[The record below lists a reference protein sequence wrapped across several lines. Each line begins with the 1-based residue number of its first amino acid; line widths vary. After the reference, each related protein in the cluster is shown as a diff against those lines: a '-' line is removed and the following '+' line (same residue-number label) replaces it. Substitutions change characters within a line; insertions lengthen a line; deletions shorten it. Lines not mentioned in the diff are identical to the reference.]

1 MTPGRM
7 TSLIQYLLRTMTK
20 SRPLPPFEEVD
31 RLLRYEPETGKIY
44 WKIKHCKSVIAGAEA
59 GSIDKDHKTFYRR
72 ISVNKARYKAH
83 RIAWLLYYKEDPGE
97 KHIDH
102 KNHNGLDNRIC
113 NLRVATN
120 AQNQYNRRVDERN
133 ITGYKGVFKNKSYH
147 RNKPYFA
154 RASIDGN
161 RLCLGCFRT
170 AEEASEA
177 YQRFCKEHHGEF
189 YNQ

>member
-1 MTPGRM
+1 MA
-7 TSLIQYLLRTMTK
+7 K
-20 SRPLPPFEEVD
+20 HKPLPPFEELD

-44 WKIKHCKSVIAGAEA
+44 WKIKPCKRVIAGAEA
-59 GSIDKDHKTFYRR
+59 GTKEKDHKASYRR
-72 ISVNKARYKAH
+72 IKIKNLNYYAH
-83 RIAWLLYYKEDPGE
+83 RIAWLLYCKEDPGE

-120 AQNQYNRRVDERN
+120 AQNQYNKEVAQSN
-133 ITGYKGVFKNKSYH
+133 ITGYKGVFKNKSYY
-147 RNKPYFA
+147 RSKPYFA

-161 RLCLGCFRT
+161 RFCLGCFHT

-189 YNQ
+189 YNE

>member
-1 MTPGRM
+1 MAKP
-7 TSLIQYLLRTMTK
+7 L
-20 SRPLPPFEEVD
+20 PLPPFEEVD

-44 WKIKHCKSVIAGAEA
+44 WKIKPCKGVIAGAEA
-59 GSIDKDHKTFYRR
+59 GAIEKAHKTFYRR

-83 RIAWLLYYKEDPGE
+83 RIAWLLYYKEGPGE
-97 KHIDH
+97 KSIDH

-120 AQNQYNRRVDERN
+120 AQNQYNRGVAKGN
-133 ITGYKGVFKNKSYH
+133 ITGYKGVFKNKSYY
-147 RNKPYFA
+147 RSKPYFA

-161 RLCLGCFRT
+161 RLSLGCFRT

-189 YNQ
+189 YNE